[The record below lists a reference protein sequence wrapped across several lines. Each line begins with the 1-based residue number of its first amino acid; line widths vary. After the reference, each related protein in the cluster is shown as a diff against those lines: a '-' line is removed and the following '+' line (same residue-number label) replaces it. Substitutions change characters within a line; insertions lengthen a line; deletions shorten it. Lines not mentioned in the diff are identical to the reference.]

1 MSKKILVVGELN
13 ADMIF
18 SDMEV
23 FPSLGQEIVAG
34 SLHTVLGSSSAI
46 CAAGLARL
54 GARVDFLGKVGVDYY
69 GEFVTRELKDRGVGI
84 QHIVHDQVVRTG
96 LTLSLTY
103 PQDRALVTYLGCIAQ
118 FCLADIKMEV
128 LRGYDHVHVGAY
140 FLQRGLQPGLVEL
153 FTQAH
158 RLGLTTSLDTG
169 WDPDESWGGAA
180 LLAVLDHVD
189 LFFPNEGE
197 ACAISE
203 ADTVEAALQVLGRR
217 VKLVVA
223 KLGAKGAVAVHE
235 GQGISCPGFTVDTVD
250 TTGAGDSFDA
260 GFLFAHVVQEQPL
273 AEALRFANGCGALS
287 TTGYGGTGAQPT
299 LRQVQE
305 LLEEH

>member
-1 MSKKILVVGELN
+1 VPKKILVVGELN

-103 PQDRALVTYLGCIAQ
+103 RRIVRWSLTSVALRSSASPISRWRCCGVRPRAL
-118 FCLADIKMEV
+118 
-128 LRGYDHVHVGAY
+128 GAY
-140 FLQRGLQPGLVEL
+140 FLR
-153 FTQAH
+153 
-158 RLGLTTSLDTG
+158 
-169 WDPDESWGGAA
+169 
-180 LLAVLDHVD
+180 
-189 LFFPNEGE
+189 
-197 ACAISE
+197 
-203 ADTVEAALQVLGRR
+203 
-217 VKLVVA
+217 
-223 KLGAKGAVAVHE
+223 
-235 GQGISCPGFTVDTVD
+235 
-250 TTGAGDSFDA
+250 AGCSRA
-260 GFLFAHVVQEQPL
+260 W
-273 AEALRFANGCGALS
+273 
-287 TTGYGGTGAQPT
+287 
-299 LRQVQE
+299 
-305 LLEEH
+305 